1 MAPEV
6 MKSKYTEKADLW
18 SLGVL
23 AFMLLSSRMPFYGRS
38 RYVGSFAGEARIHR
52 LVIAANSMPFLFV
65 PPHRRRDIAD
75 KIRACDYDFKGRRWK
90 NVSKTAKDFVRDLLK
105 LNGEERPTA
114 SEALG
119 KPWLNHTSRVRA
131 TKEQVDKTN
140 ESLKKF
146 SGYSKLKKLVRIPS
160 CALGECSAEF
170 LFRFY
175 RTLTF
180 ALVFLSV
187 LDGDCTQIHQ
197 RRNRNASEGIS
208 GARHRQQRIVGL

>member
-1 MAPEV
+1 M
-6 MKSKYTEKADLW
+6 
-18 SLGVL
+18 
-23 AFMLLSSRMPFYGRS
+23 
-38 RYVGSFAGEARIHR
+38 H
-52 LVIAANSMPFLFV
+52 FLFV

-160 CALGECSAEF
+160 
-170 LFRFY
+170 
-175 RTLTF
+175 
-180 ALVFLSV
+180 
-187 LDGDCTQIHQ
+187 
-197 RRNRNASEGIS
+197 
-208 GARHRQQRIVGL
+208 